1 MSEIQKEIKQVSGY
15 ATSDDLLA
23 AIPDNPDKTESSK
36 DSAGGA
42 SPKQRK
48 PRAKKT
54 APPVV
59 APDPFANDPRY
70 QEACA
75 EMAAFGGKGFIERG
89 FDSGAR
95 LLEDDSFKLND
106 AERRQWDNFFY
117 VLSKKPMFDVG
128 KPLFLALFFLITLLS
143 QLGWRVL
150 ERSDSPFIQ
159 ELFKSKEKENED
171 GIQPTKPN

>member
-1 MSEIQKEIKQVSGY
+1 MADIQKEIKQVSGF

-23 AIPDNPDKTESSK
+23 AIPDTPDKQSESTV
-36 DSAGGA
+36 SAWGA
-42 SPKQRK
+42 SPKAKK
-48 PRAKKT
+48 PRAKRT
-54 APPVV
+54 SAPVV

-89 FDSGAR
+89 VDSGAR
-95 LLEDDSFKLND
+95 LLEDDTFKLND

-128 KPLFLALFFLITLLS
+128 KPLFLALF
-143 QLGWRVL
+143 
-150 ERSDSPFIQ
+150 
-159 ELFKSKEKENED
+159 
-171 GIQPTKPN
+171 

>member
-1 MSEIQKEIKQVSGY
+1 MPIQKEIKQVSGY
-15 ATSDDLLA
+15 ESADDLLRD
-23 AIPDNPDKTESSK
+23 IPDNPD
-36 DSAGGA
+36 AGIKGSGEP
-42 SPKQRK
+42 SPKKKK
-48 PRAKKT
+48 PRGVKKT
-54 APPVV
+54 APPV

-95 LLEDDSFKLND
+95 LLEDESFKLN
-106 AERRQWDNFFY
+106 EKEQRQWDNFFY

-128 KPLFLALFFLITLLS
+128 KPLFLALFFIITLLA

-159 ELFKSKEKENED
+159 DLFKSKEQKEKESETPPEK
-171 GIQPTKPN
+171 IQ

>member
-1 MSEIQKEIKQVSGY
+1 MAEIQKEIKNVSGY

-23 AIPDNPDKTESSK
+23 AIPDNPDKQESK

-42 SPKQRK
+42 SPKAAKK
-48 PRAKKT
+48 PRAKRT
-54 APPVV
+54 SAPAV
-59 APDPFANDPRY
+59 APDPYLNDPRY

-95 LLEDDSFKLND
+95 LLEDDTFKLND

-117 VLSKKPMFDVG
+117 VLSKKPLFDVG

-159 ELFKSKEKENED
+159 DLFKSKEKEPE
-171 GIQPTKPN
+171 GETEKIQ